1 MTPVVVVAT
10 AVVVTIAVKV
20 SMAALPG
27 VISDG
32 GYIKKNDEP
41 REQEEIGY
49 PFVTFVGLSL
59 LFTLQPWMAGGRND
73 DD

>member
-41 REQEEIGY
+41 REQEEI
-49 PFVTFVGLSL
+49 SL
-59 LFTLQPWMAGGRND
+59 LVRHVCWFVVVVHAAAMDGGWAE
-73 DD
+73 

>member
-41 REQEEIGY
+41 REQEEI
-49 PFVTFVGLSL
+49 SL
-59 LFTLQPWMAGGRND
+59 PVRHVCWFAVVHAAAMDGGWAE
-73 DD
+73 